1 MQTDP
6 LFDFSGKVTLV
17 TGGSRGLGREMA
29 LALAA
34 RGADV
39 IIASRKLDACQSVAA
54 EVENLGRRALPIA
67 AHTGKWVEC
76 DHLIEAAY
84 AAFGRVDILINNA
97 GMSPAC
103 PSHDVS
109 EALFDSVL
117 NLNFK
122 GPFRL
127 ASQIAQRMAASNG
140 GSILNISS
148 IASLRA
154 TPGVVP
160 YAGAKAALNAM
171 TVSLAREY
179 APKVRVNAICAGA
192 FLTDI
197 ATAWAPEMRETQPV
211 ALRRPGKPEEIV
223 TAALM
228 LLSSASSYTTGA
240 VLTVDGGAG

>member
-1 MQTDP
+1 MSATP
-6 LFDFSGKVTLV
+6 CS
-17 TGGSRGLGREMA
+17 
-29 LALAA
+29 
-34 RGADV
+34 
-39 IIASRKLDACQSVAA
+39 AC
-54 EVENLGRRALPIA
+54 NGYRLKP
-67 AHTGKWVEC
+67 
-76 DHLIEAAY
+76 
-84 AAFGRVDILINNA
+84 
-97 GMSPAC
+97 
-103 PSHDVS
+103 
-109 EALFDSVL
+109 EALSVKIAQMHIGQVSML
-117 NLNFK
+117 SVRDAKHWFETLPERLTDKQNEIAGRILKEIRERLSFLLDVGLDYLTLARNS
-122 GPFRL
+122 GTLSGGESQRIRL

-179 APKVRVNAICAGA
+179 APNVRVNAICAGA

-240 VLTVDGGAG
+240 VLTVDGGAE